1 MADMDVVDATLAELL
16 STAHIASDPAKAK
29 GTAAAIGPPASR
41 AMQPATV
48 TIVSS
53 KRKVATKA
61 PVPRQPV
68 GPNTGRPTSAL
79 IAAMRNASPRSLSAR
94 RPGTQQSATAAGS
107 GRMAVAYRRKMQHNA
122 ELIHKLKQERLSLLL
137 DEEARSKVDR
147 KRLQTASRRK
157 EYDSTVLAEHRRGH
171 RQVSEA
177 ATIKHVDGPTLTLSF
192 CQKGGHHL
200 VSEEPYEQS
209 VTLWDWEAKRI
220 VRSFP
225 AVPSAVCAMASS
237 PDGGHFA
244 SGSSDGH
251 VELYDADTIEHIG
264 RLHGRHPV
272 PVLCVA
278 YSADGTRI
286 ASGGA
291 DGRIMLWD
299 VATGRCV
306 GTLRGHAG
314 FVLSLVHSPDG
325 RLLASGGQDRTAR
338 VWQLADE
345 EADNCELSTIKNLPG
360 PVLSIQFGQKR
371 SSLLLGTHA
380 GEVKLRF
387 DA

>member
-1 MADMDVVDATLAELL
+1 M
-16 STAHIASDPAKAK
+16 
-29 GTAAAIGPPASR
+29 
-41 AMQPATV
+41 
-48 TIVSS
+48 
-53 KRKVATKA
+53 
-61 PVPRQPV
+61 
-68 GPNTGRPTSAL
+68 
-79 IAAMRNASPRSLSAR
+79 
-94 RPGTQQSATAAGS
+94 
-107 GRMAVAYRRKMQHNA
+107 
-122 ELIHKLKQERLSLLL
+122 
-137 DEEARSKVDR
+137 
-147 KRLQTASRRK
+147 
-157 EYDSTVLAEHRRGH
+157 
-171 RQVSEA
+171 
-177 ATIKHVDGPTLTLSF
+177 
-192 CQKGGHHL
+192 
-200 VSEEPYEQS
+200 
-209 VTLWDWEAKRI
+209 
-220 VRSFP
+220 
-225 AVPSAVCAMASS
+225 
-237 PDGGHFA
+237 
-244 SGSSDGH
+244 
-251 VELYDADTIEHIG
+251 
-264 RLHGRHPV
+264 
-272 PVLCVA
+272 CVA

>member
-1 MADMDVVDATLAELL
+1 M
-16 STAHIASDPAKAK
+16 
-29 GTAAAIGPPASR
+29 
-41 AMQPATV
+41 
-48 TIVSS
+48 
-53 KRKVATKA
+53 
-61 PVPRQPV
+61 
-68 GPNTGRPTSAL
+68 
-79 IAAMRNASPRSLSAR
+79 
-94 RPGTQQSATAAGS
+94 
-107 GRMAVAYRRKMQHNA
+107 
-122 ELIHKLKQERLSLLL
+122 KQERLSLLL

-306 GTLRGHAG
+306 GTLRGRGLCALARAQLTADPRVERPG
-314 FVLSLVHSPDG
+314 PDG
-325 RLLASGGQDRTAR
+325 ARLAT
-338 VWQLADE
+338 ADE
-345 EADNCELSTIKNLPG
+345 EADNCELSTIRACRG
-360 PVLSIQFGQKR
+360 R
-371 SSLLLGTHA
+371 SCRSVWAGGAAAAGHA
-380 GEVKLRF
+380 CGGGEAEV
-387 DA
+387 